1 MKDNNVLSIKE
12 ATEVYDS
19 LQDNITR
26 KSVKATLSH
35 MNQVCSKMVDLNVT
49 PSVPSVVRA
58 LANKG
63 VMISEQTI
71 YNKRHGKNPYPIL
84 IDAWIKVA
92 LGKRL
97 NLDRVIKSSTE
108 AKLYDG
114 IQKTGT
120 TGLITD
126 EDLLKINDPVLRY
139 KVSVLFGQVASLKK
153 QNSVLRELRELPVIH
168 PEQQIPPPEEKSQ
181 LDKYD
186 IEILN
191 NFSNNRGSRGLEFDE
206 TGALSAITSIR
217 RGTILSEPGLKQ
229 AIEIALNQKSL
240 KP

>member
-1 MKDNNVLSIKE
+1 MKENNILTTKDV
-12 ATEVYDS
+12 TELYSS
-19 LQDNITR
+19 LERNITR
-26 KSVKATLSH
+26 KSVKAILNH
-35 MNQVCSKMVDLNVT
+35 IHQVCSKMVEVNAT

-58 LANKG
+58 LASKG
-63 VMISEQTI
+63 IMVSEQTV
-71 YNKRHGKNPYPIL
+71 YNKRQGKNPYPIL
-84 IDAWIKVA
+84 IDGWIRVA

-108 AKLYDG
+108 DKPYDG
-114 IQKTGT
+114 NQKIET

-139 KVSVLFGQVASLKK
+139 KISVLFGQVASLKK

-168 PEQQIPPPEEKSQ
+168 PEQQIPSLEEKPQ

-206 TGALSAITSIR
+206 TGALLAITSIR
-217 RGTILSEPGLKQ
+217 RGAILSEPGLKQ
-229 AIEIALNQKSL
+229 AIENALNQNSL